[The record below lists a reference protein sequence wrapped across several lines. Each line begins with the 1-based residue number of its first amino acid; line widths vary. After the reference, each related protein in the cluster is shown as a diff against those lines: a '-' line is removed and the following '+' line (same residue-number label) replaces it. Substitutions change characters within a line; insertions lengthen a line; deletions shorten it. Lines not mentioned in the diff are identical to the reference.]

1 MKKLSVLYAV
11 AIMGVFSVAPAF
23 AGPSRAIIQEM
34 GSVIAKD
41 EVNIDVDWLPTAL
54 NVGAPT
60 IGTQAK
66 IGGGDGSIGGLAL
79 SSVNVSLI
87 EGIELRLGRLPG
99 LKSYISGLGNG
110 SNLGLTVKGAIPG
123 VPGLAAWVGYGANT
137 TKDVNAADT
146 AADTETSS
154 TRIGAAY
161 TWAGPVIVNGTLDY
175 GVDTAKSAGVK
186 ADDTKTTEG
195 AIAVLYPIRPTLL
208 VGAEYHYA
216 SVDTGTTKYTVTA
229 PALGARI
236 VAGNFTLDAI
246 AVFSPS
252 VDPDTTGDTINTTTI
267 GVPTLRVNY
276 KF

>member
-1 MKKLSVLYAV
+1 MKKLSVLAV
-11 AIMGVFSVAPAF
+11 AMAVGIFGVAPAF

-34 GSVIAKD
+34 GSVIGKD
-41 EVNIDVDWLPTAL
+41 EVNVDVDWLPTTL
-54 NVGAPT
+54 NVSSNTTTAT
-60 IGTQAK
+60 
-66 IGGGDGSIGGLAL
+66 IGGGNGTIGGLAL

-87 EGIELRLGRLPG
+87 EGVELRLGRLPG
-99 LKSYISGLGNG
+99 LKSYISGLGNN
-110 SNLGLTVKGAIPG
+110 SSLGLTVKGAIPG
-123 VPGLAAWVGYGANT
+123 IPGLAAWLGYGSNT
-137 TKDVNAADT
+137 TKDINTADNAGDT
-146 AADTETSS
+146 QMSS

-175 GVDTAKSAGVK
+175 GVDTAKSAGVS
-186 ADDTKTTEG
+186 ANDTKTTE
-195 AIAVLYPIRPTLL
+195 AAVAALYPIRPTLL

-216 SVDTGTTKYTVTA
+216 TVDAGATKYTVTA

-236 VAGNFTLDAI
+236 VAGNFTVDAI

-252 VDPDTTGDTINTTTI
+252 VKPDSSGAETISTTTI

>member
-1 MKKLSVLYAV
+1 MKKLSILAV
-11 AIMGVFSVAPAF
+11 AVAVGVFGVAPAF

-41 EVNIDVDWLPTAL
+41 EVNIDVDWLPTTL
-54 NVGAPT
+54 NVSSNTTTAS
-60 IGTQAK
+60 
-66 IGGGDGSIGGLAL
+66 IGGGNGTVGGLAL
-79 SSVNVSLI
+79 SSVNVSLV

-137 TKDVNAADT
+137 TKDVNAANN
-146 AADTETSS
+146 AGDTETSS

-161 TWAGPVIVNGTLDY
+161 TWAGLVIVNGTVDY
-175 GVDTAKSAGVK
+175 GVDTGKSAGVK
-186 ADDTKTTEG
+186 ADDTKTTEF
-195 AIAVLYPIRPTLL
+195 AVAALYPIRPTLL

-216 SVDTGTTKYTVTA
+216 TVDTGTTKYTVTA
-229 PALGARI
+229 PAIGARI

-246 AVFSPS
+246 AVFAPS
-252 VDPDTTGDTINTTTI
+252 VDPDTAGETISTTTV

>member
-1 MKKLSVLYAV
+1 MKKLSVLSAV
-11 AIMGVFSVAPAF
+11 AIMGVLSVAPAF
-23 AGPSRAIIQEM
+23 AGPSRAIVQEM

-41 EVNIDVDWLPTAL
+41 EVNVDVDWLPTTL
-54 NVGAPT
+54 NVTPPT
-60 IGTQAK
+60 TAT
-66 IGGGDGSIGGLAL
+66 IGGGNGSIGGLAL

-146 AADTETSS
+146 TADTETSS
-154 TRIGAAY
+154 IRIGAAY

-195 AIAVLYPIRPTLL
+195 AVAVLYPIRPTLL

-216 SVDTGTTKYTVTA
+216 SVDTGTTKFTVTA

-246 AVFSPS
+246 AVFAPS
-252 VDPDTTGDTINTTTI
+252 VDPDTAGETISTTTV

>member
-1 MKKLSVLYAV
+1 MKKLSALYAV
-11 AIMGVFSVAPAF
+11 AIVGVLSVAPAF
-23 AGPSRAIIQEM
+23 AGPSRAIVQEM
-34 GSVIAKD
+34 GSVIGKD
-41 EVNIDVDWLPTAL
+41 EVNIDVDWLPTTL
-54 NVGAPT
+54 NVSSNTTTAS
-60 IGTQAK
+60 
-66 IGGGDGSIGGLAL
+66 IGGGNGTVGGLAL

-123 VPGLAAWVGYGANT
+123 VPGLAAWVGYGSNT
-137 TKDVNAADT
+137 TKDINAADN
-146 AADTETSS
+146 AGDTEGSS
-154 TRIGAAY
+154 TRVGAAY
-161 TWAGPVIVNGTLDY
+161 TWAGPVILNGTLGY
-175 GVDTAKSAGVK
+175 GIDTAKSAGTK
-186 ADDTKTTEG
+186 LDDTKTTEG